1 MLNNSFLNFV
11 LISIIKDK
19 AKHFSI
25 FIISIIIVFLVNS
38 VFFISN
44 SILSDIRKTIDTQ
57 ADFIVQKVRKGL
69 GVDTPLDWVDEFS
82 SIAGVS
88 LVTPRVYGKYYYE
101 PTEHYFTIVGVD
113 FFDEQIQKNIKQLV
127 SDIDINKF
135 VSSNNM
141 LIGEGVKK
149 HLDKYHY
156 FDYYNFRPA
165 NRDIIKIDIYK
176 ELPTSVNLI
185 ANDMIIMPVELAR
198 KVLDIDEDDA
208 TDIAIKIPNDLELN
222 TIEIKI
228 ILKHSDVFIT
238 SKEDVEKAYE
248 NMYNYKGG
256 VFLVL
261 YLVVIFA
268 FIIVL
273 YGRYSTVYSVEKK
286 QIGILRAVGWSIKDI
301 LVLKLLEILILAI
314 IAFSIGF
321 IVAYF
326 YVFYL
331 DAPLLSNIFLG
342 FNNLENVVSFTPII
356 DVGLTISLFLFYII
370 PFIASVLIP
379 VWKIS
384 IIDPNESMR

>member
-185 ANDMIIMPVELAR
+185 ANDMIIMPIELAR

-256 VFLVL
+256 VFLIL

-301 LVLKLLEILILAI
+301 LVLKLLEILILAV

>member
-185 ANDMIIMPVELAR
+185 ANDMIIMPIELAR